1 MHALISPGKN
11 QCISDIMHL
20 LKGESSFWI
29 NKNKKTAFKFE
40 WQDDYY
46 AVSVGISQIENLRSY
61 IRNQVSHHRKTSFND
76 ELDLMIKEYGLE
88 RVRD

>member
-1 MHALISPGKN
+1 
-11 QCISDIMHL
+11 
-20 LKGESSFWI
+20 
-29 NKNKKTAFKFE
+29 
-40 WQDDYY
+40 
-46 AVSVGISQIENLRSY
+46 VGISQIENLRSY